1 MGPPLRRWQ
10 RKITDNRQNL
20 LVKYVGA
27 QYFVP
32 VRYSNCVE
40 TGSPVPVRVLIRKI
54 TGSFNTVGAHP
65 RVRPYYED
73 GDAKWIVRRGVCVSL
88 LCG

>member
-1 MGPPLRRWQ
+1 MEKLGRIGPPLRVWQ

-32 VRYSNCVE
+32 EISHKDVGKNSLN
-40 TGSPVPVRVLIRKI
+40 II
-54 TGSFNTVGAHP
+54 TMLN
-65 RVRPYYED
+65 
-73 GDAKWIVRRGVCVSL
+73 WMNLL
-88 LCG
+88 LCRTIFTALWQ